1 MSGGPAC
8 RSDTHRVFWAVVQRN
23 YNMSAFNG
31 YRKTPSDYSLVHC
44 TFCGAAWRTNAIY
57 VGELADAEGT
67 S

>member
-8 RSDTHRVFWAVVQRN
+8 RSGAHRMFWVVVQRG

-31 YRKTPSDYSLVHC
+31 YHKTPSAYSLVRC
-44 TFCGAAWRTNAIY
+44 TFCQAAWRTNAKY
-57 VGELADAEGT
+57 VGELADAEGA